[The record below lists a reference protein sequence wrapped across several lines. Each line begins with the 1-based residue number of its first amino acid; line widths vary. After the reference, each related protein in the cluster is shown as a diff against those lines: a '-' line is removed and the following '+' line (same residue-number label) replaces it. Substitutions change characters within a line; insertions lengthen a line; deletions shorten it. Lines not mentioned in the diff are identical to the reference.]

1 MKEENVDAVACN
13 IDIVDR
19 VHHLMYLSALGG

>member
-1 MKEENVDAVACN
+1 VDAVACN